1 MKSPC
6 LVIAVLM
13 AAPVLMAD
21 VTGKW
26 QVAITVS
33 GSDREQS
40 CTFTQK
46 EAELTGTCATEGGEV
61 QISGKVE
68 DRKVT
73 WTYKANYQ
81 GSPLTVVFRG
91 NLESATKITGTVV
104 AEELGFEGQ
113 FTATPVK

>member
-1 MKSPC
+1 MKFPW
-6 LVIAVLM
+6 VVAVLLS
-13 AAPVLMAD
+13 AAPVLKAD

-33 GSDREQS
+33 GNDREQS

-46 EAELTGTCATEGGEV
+46 EAELTGNCATEGGSAP
-61 QISGKVE
+61 ISGKVE
-68 DRKVT
+68 DKKVT

-113 FTATPVK
+113 FTATSK

>member
-1 MKSPC
+1 MKIPC
-6 LVIAVLM
+6 LVVAIVA
-13 AAPVLMAD
+13 AAPLFAD

-26 QVAITVS
+26 QVAISVS
-33 GSDREQS
+33 GNDREQS
-40 CTFTQK
+40 CSFTQK
-46 EAELTGTCATEGGEV
+46 EAELTGNCATEGGSV
-61 QISGKVE
+61 QITGKVE
-68 DRKVT
+68 ERKIT

-113 FTATPVK
+113 FTATPSK

>member
-1 MKSPC
+1 
-6 LVIAVLM
+6 
-13 AAPVLMAD
+13 MAD

-26 QVAITVS
+26 QVAISVS
-33 GSDREQS
+33 GNEREQA
-40 CTFTQK
+40 CAFTQK
-46 EAELTGTCATEGGEV
+46 EAELSGTCATDGGSV
-61 QISGKVE
+61 PISGKVE

-91 NLESATKITGTVV
+91 SLDSATKISGTVV

-113 FTATPVK
+113 FTATAAAK